1 MEELGIPCVGLVT
14 EQFKGLA
21 QATARG
27 RRVPELP
34 VLVLPRGYDEL
45 SDAEIRA
52 DARARLSALMGALTQ
67 QLD

>member
-1 MEELGIPCVGLVT
+1 VGLVT

-27 RRVPELP
+27 RRVPALP

-45 SDAEIRA
+45 PEAEIRA
-52 DARARLSALMGALTQ
+52 DARERLPALMDALTRHR
-67 QLD
+67 D